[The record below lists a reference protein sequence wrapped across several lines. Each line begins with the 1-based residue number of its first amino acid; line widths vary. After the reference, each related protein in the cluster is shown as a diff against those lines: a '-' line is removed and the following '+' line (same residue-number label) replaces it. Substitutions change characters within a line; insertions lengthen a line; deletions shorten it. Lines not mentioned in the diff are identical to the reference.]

1 MSRHGTREAEAGAEP
16 GPILSDRAHD
26 RIKQDILAGLF
37 DPGEKLQL
45 DAISARY
52 GIGTAP
58 VREALNRLS
67 AEGWVERRS
76 QRGFFVTELSLSDLE
91 ELVKTRIWLE
101 TLALRESI
109 AHGGQDWEDRV
120 ILAYHRLARTE
131 RLQDGADSAPVNPDW
146 EVRHHEFHLA
156 LLSACG
162 SSWMMQFCRTMM
174 DQAVRYRN
182 LSVNFTLA
190 RRGDALAEHEAIA
203 TAVLDREADRAAELL
218 GAHYAKTLDGLKE
231 RLASERAAAGLVSL
245 PREA

>member
-1 MSRHGTREAEAGAEP
+1 MVRPKLSETSEIQS

-26 RIKQDILAGLF
+26 LIKEDILGGLF
-37 DPGEKLQL
+37 EPGEKLQL

-76 QRGFFVTELSLSDLE
+76 QRGFFVSELSISDLE

-101 TLALRESI
+101 TLALREAI
-109 AHGGQDWEDRV
+109 ANADQEWEDTV

-131 RLQDGADSAPVNPDW
+131 RLREGTNSVSVNADW
-146 EVRHHEFHLA
+146 ETRHHDFHLA

-162 SSWMMQFCRTMM
+162 SSWMIQFCRTMM

-182 LSVNFTLA
+182 LSVNFTIQ
-190 RRGDALAEHEAIA
+190 RRGDALAEHEAIM
-203 TAVLDREADRAAELL
+203 TAALDRDADLAADILSK
-218 GAHYAKTLDGLKE
+218 HYAKTLDGLKE
-231 RLASERAAAGLVSL
+231 RLETERLSVGRAG
-245 PREA
+245 

>member
-1 MSRHGTREAEAGAEP
+1 MARPKPSETPELQSGQ
-16 GPILSDRAHD
+16 ILSDRAHEL
-26 RIKQDILAGLF
+26 IKEDILGGLF

-45 DAISARY
+45 EAISARY

-76 QRGFFVTELSLSDLE
+76 QRGFFVSDLSMSDLE

-101 TLALRESI
+101 TLALREAI
-109 AHGGQDWEDRV
+109 ANGDQEWEDNV

-131 RLQDGADSAPVNPDW
+131 RLREGTNSVSVNADW
-146 EVRHHEFHLA
+146 ETRHHEFHLA

-182 LSVNFTLA
+182 LSVNFTIQ
-190 RRGDALAEHEAIA
+190 RRGDALAEHEAIM
-203 TAVLDREADRAAELL
+203 TAALDRDSELAAEIL
-218 GAHYAKTLDGLKE
+218 GKHYSKTLDGLRE
-231 RLASERAAAGLVSL
+231 RLENERPSVGRVG
-245 PREA
+245 

>member
-1 MSRHGTREAEAGAEP
+1 MTKPKPSETPEVQSGQ
-16 GPILSDRAHD
+16 ILSDRAHQL
-26 RIKQDILAGLF
+26 IKEDILGGLF

-45 DAISARY
+45 EAISARY

-76 QRGFFVTELSLSDLE
+76 QRGFFVSDLSISDLE

-101 TLALRESI
+101 TLALREAI
-109 AHGGQDWEDRV
+109 ANGDQAWEDSV

-131 RLQDGADSAPVNPDW
+131 RLREGTNSVSVNADW
-146 EVRHHEFHLA
+146 ETRHHEFHLA

-162 SSWMMQFCRTMM
+162 SSWMIQFCRTMM

-182 LSVNFTLA
+182 LSVNFTIQ
-190 RRGDALAEHEAIA
+190 RRGDALAEHEAIM
-203 TAVLDREADRAAELL
+203 TAALDRNAELAAEIL
-218 GAHYAKTLDGLKE
+218 GKHYAKTLDGLRE
-231 RLASERAAAGLVSL
+231 RLETERPSVGRVG
-245 PREA
+245 